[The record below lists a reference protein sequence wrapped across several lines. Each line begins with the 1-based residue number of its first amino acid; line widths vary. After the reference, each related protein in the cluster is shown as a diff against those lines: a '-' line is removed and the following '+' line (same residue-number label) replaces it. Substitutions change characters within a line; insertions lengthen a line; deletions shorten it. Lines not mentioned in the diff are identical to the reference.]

1 MHSTLRSRL
10 HWKRNRLFPLFLS
23 FSSLKF
29 HFSSLNL
36 FSSLDTTSA
45 GSINFFSSLINN
57 TKFIDNTFES
67 SNNINGESLDLTER
81 AVQQLVH
88 IISRENNPRLLL
100 RVLTESGG
108 CHGYQNTFTLTEEI
122 HPDDKI
128 FEKNGAR
135 VVIDRISLDLING
148 SKIDYVSE
156 LIGASFKVID
166 NPLAKSI
173 CGCEVSFDIRTPK
186 KKQKS

>member
-1 MHSTLRSRL
+1 MYSTLRSRL
-10 HWKRNRLFPLFLS
+10 RFRRNRSFPLFLN
-23 FSSLKF
+23 FSSFKS
-29 HFSSLNL
+29 HFSPINL
-36 FSSLDTTSA
+36 FSSFDTASA
-45 GSINFFSSLINN
+45 GSIGFFSNLINN
-57 TKFIDNTFES
+57 TKSIDNTFES
-67 SNNINGESLDLTER
+67 PDSINEESLDLTER
-81 AVQQLVH
+81 AVKQLIH
-88 IISRENNPRLLL
+88 IASQENNPRLLL

-108 CHGYQNTFTLTEEI
+108 CHGYQNTFSLTEEI
-122 HPDDKI
+122 HPDDRI

-173 CGCEVSFDIRTPK
+173 CGCEVSFDIKTPK
-186 KKQKS
+186 KKQKL